1 MIYSLGDKKLNKDN
15 LDFWVAPNAVIIG
28 DVALKRN
35 ASVWFGAVLRGDND
49 PIILGENSNIQ
60 DLIDQL
66 GFTNKRIAIEINE
79 AIIPKSKH
87 QSHPL
92 KNHDRVEV
100 INAVGGG

>member
-1 MIYSLGDKKLNKDN
+1 MK
-15 LDFWVAPNAVIIG
+15 IIVNG
-28 DVALKRN
+28 EEITL
-35 ASVWFGAVLRGDND
+35 
-49 PIILGENSNIQ
+49 PENSNIQ
-60 DLIDQL
+60 DLIAQL

-92 KNHDRVEV
+92 TNHDRVEV

>member
-1 MIYSLGDKKLNKDN
+1 MK
-15 LDFWVAPNAVIIG
+15 IIVNG
-28 DVALKRN
+28 EEITL
-35 ASVWFGAVLRGDND
+35 
-49 PIILGENSNIQ
+49 PENSSIQ
-60 DLIDQL
+60 DLIAQL

-79 AIIPKSKH
+79 AIIPKSKY

>member
-1 MIYSLGDKKLNKDN
+1 MCLLLKYLEFNKQMLNLFCSNKLNNFVK
-15 LDFWVAPNAVIIG
+15 IIVNG
-28 DVALKRN
+28 EEITL
-35 ASVWFGAVLRGDND
+35 
-49 PIILGENSNIQ
+49 PENSNIQ
-60 DLIDQL
+60 DLIAQL